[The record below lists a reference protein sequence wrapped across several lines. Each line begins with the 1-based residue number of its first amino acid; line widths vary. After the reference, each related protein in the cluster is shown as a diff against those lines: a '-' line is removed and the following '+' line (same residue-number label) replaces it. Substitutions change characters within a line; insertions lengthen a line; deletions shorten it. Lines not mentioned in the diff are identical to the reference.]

1 MSDQPAGDASFEELY
16 QQLEAVTAQL
26 EEGSLTLE
34 EALGLYEQGMHAAQG
49 AQELLTAIEL
59 RIERLRDAFDTLG
72 PQGAAGG

>member
-1 MSDQPAGDASFEELY
+1 MSDQPARDASFEELY

-34 EALGLYEQGMHAAQG
+34 EALDLYEQGMHAAQS

-72 PQGAAGG
+72 PQE